1 MTKDRAKA
9 QAAAG
14 AVREGAPWRFRGG
27 KRISLPGAP
36 SGEIEDF
43 AAPDTVTIA
52 CSDCKATVEKG
63 AGVRRGQV
71 IARPEGGEDAQPAS
85 PFHASVGGVV
95 DDVREDE
102 TEDGGVVSIITI
114 RGEGGDGDDAPKAL
128 EPADV
133 SGASA
138 ADMLVRLHES
148 GVAALVPGGIPT
160 GKGGSVAEGVQV
172 ARLVVPLAAP
182 EPFLPDPLV
191 IIRERPDDFAEGLRL
206 VAKALGGAAVH
217 LAGTSEAF
225 EAVRALDTGPA
236 EFHRIKDV
244 HPAGSELML
253 AWLALGK
260 PAALPLRAVQA
271 GVVIAGAQDV
281 IVARDALVKGIAVTD
296 RVVALAGIDEPR
308 TVRARVGTALAA
320 LVPGS
325 PRVVKGGLMSGTL
338 AGEGAAL
345 SRDDSALAA
354 LPAGGAA
361 AEAKACIACGRC
373 TGICPTKLF
382 PVMLARL
389 APRELYEEAEELGLD
404 RCVEC
409 GLCTFVCPARI
420 DLAGAL
426 GELKMGLAEERE
438 SE

>member
-9 QAAAG
+9 QVAAG
-14 AVREGAPWRFRGG
+14 GPREGAPWRFRGG

-36 SGEIEDF
+36 AGAMED
-43 AAPDTVTIA
+43 ASVPDTVTIA
-52 CSDCKATVEKG
+52 CADCKATVEKG
-63 AGVRRGQV
+63 AGVRRGQA

-85 PFHASVGGVV
+85 PFHASVGGVIEE
-95 DDVREDE
+95 VREDE

-114 RGEGGDGDDAPKAL
+114 RRDGNGSDEASKAL
-128 EPADV
+128 EPEDV
-133 SGASA
+133 SGASIE
-138 ADMLVRLHES
+138 DMLARLYES
-148 GVAALVPGGIPT
+148 GVASLVPGGIPT
-160 GKGGSVAEGVQV
+160 GKGGSVAEGVAV
-172 ARLVVPLAAP
+172 EHLVVPLAAP

-191 IIRERPDDFAEGLRL
+191 IIRERPADFAQGLQL
-206 VAKALGGAAVH
+206 LAKALGGPAVH

-225 EAVRALDTGPA
+225 EVVRALDTGPA
-236 EFHRIKDV
+236 EFHRIKAV
-244 HPAGSELML
+244 QPAGSELML

-260 PAALPLRAVQA
+260 PPALPLRAVQA
-271 GVVIAGAQDV
+271 GVVVAGAQDV
-281 IVARDALVKGIAVTD
+281 IAARDAMMKGLSVTD

-325 PRVVKGGLMSGTL
+325 PRVVKGGLMSGTF

-345 SRDDSALAA
+345 SRVDSALSEF
-354 LPAGGAA
+354 PAVGPA

-382 PVMLARL
+382 PQMLARL
-389 APRELYEEAEELGLD
+389 APREFYEEAEELGLD

-409 GLCTFVCPARI
+409 GICTFVCPAGI

-426 GELKMGLAEERE
+426 RELKTGLAEERE